1 MLKKVWGL
9 LKQGALAVAKAVM
22 KVAAFLYSLATALKA
37 RLAAVH
43 PLLPVIAAPGVAYA
57 AYKGAQLFMAFW
69 AILLALPFGLLG
81 AQGLV
86 NAVVFVTMLLVPFTV
101 AGLFFFTLVEQK

>member
-1 MLKKVWGL
+1 
-9 LKQGALAVAKAVM
+9 
-22 KVAAFLYSLATALKA
+22 
-37 RLAAVH
+37 
-43 PLLPVIAAPGVAYA
+43 
-57 AYKGAQLFMAFW
+57 MAFW

-101 AGLFFFTLVEQK
+101 AGLFFTLVEQK